1 MNSTWFLELATSLS
15 VQVVVVLLATFVLT
29 RLVRDQRFV
38 GQMWSASYVVLLGLV
53 LAAVLLPHPRWIPR
67 IGGELS
73 RPAAS
78 ELLTLQIALG
88 RALFGVWLVGA
99 VGVWV
104 WMLAQSARVARFLKT
119 CRDVPTDHPA
129 LAECCDDLKIA
140 PVSGTALAAGRQL
153 PVASAI
159 PLTDEART
167 SICGPIN
174 RSFGAGPVRVL
185 SSAAIA
191 GPFCWQFHRPHIVLP
206 EFLLGLDSRELRF
219 IVRHELAHLRTG
231 HPLQLFLQRVVEVLF
246 WFHPLVWW
254 AARQVSRSREFACD
268 DAAIDR
274 PAQVADYLRTL
285 LIVVEHSAVES
296 ERSSPVLA
304 FGRGSGIVAER
315 ARRLAE
321 IARFGWP
328 SSSSR
333 RRFVTGGLAWTAI
346 VSCCF
351 GLWLPVD
358 VAASS
363 RSAWSPW
370 PHWSANVLRE
380 FGITARDFE
389 VYDDRIEL
397 HEMLEHAASR
407 ARPTAQDSDSGEPEG
422 VSPRTERQTK
432 SSGG

>member
-1 MNSTWFLELATSLS
+1 MNSTWFLELAASLS
-15 VQVVVVLLATFVLT
+15 VQAVLVILATFLLT
-29 RLVRDQRFV
+29 RFVRDPRFV
-38 GQMWSASYVVLLGLV
+38 CRMWSASYLVLLGLV

-67 IGGELS
+67 IDGELS

-78 ELLTLQIALG
+78 ELLTLQITLG
-88 RALFGVWLVGA
+88 RALFSVWLVGA
-99 VGVWV
+99 VGLWA
-104 WMLAQSARVARFLKT
+104 WMLAQSARVARFLKI
-119 CRDVPTDHPA
+119 CREVPADHPA
-129 LAECCDDLKIA
+129 LAECRDILNK
-140 PVSGTALAAGRQL
+140 TLA
-153 PVASAI
+153 
-159 PLTDEART
+159 T
-167 SICGPIN
+167 
-174 RSFGAGPVRVL
+174 GPVRVL
-185 SSAAIA
+185 SSGSIA

-206 EFLLGLDSRELRF
+206 EFLLGLDPRELRF

-296 ERSSPVLA
+296 ERSSPMLA

-346 VSCCF
+346 VSCSF

-363 RSAWSPW
+363 RSTWSPW
-370 PHWSANVLRE
+370 PRWSANVLRE
-380 FGITARDFE
+380 FGITVRDFE

-407 ARPTAQDSDSGEPEG
+407 ARPAAHDSDSGEPEG
-422 VSPRTERQTK
+422 VSRRTERQKK